1 MHWVWS
7 MQLWCNYDAII
18 TIFLIYNCCP
28 IYLNRPLMPFDVVA
42 WHVYKLNTIIIYL
55 TIHNHISELF
65 IKSILTLP
73 CVRVK
78 YGIWSMLTTNKFDMS
93 TSTALEVPRVILKD
107 WVPNVLSL
115 NCTENY
121 LNLTFSW
128 FINYHMFLSKMIEYD
143 HLNL

>member
-1 MHWVWS
+1 
-7 MQLWCNYDAII
+7 
-18 TIFLIYNCCP
+18 
-28 IYLNRPLMPFDVVA
+28 
-42 WHVYKLNTIIIYL
+42 
-55 TIHNHISELF
+55 
-65 IKSILTLP
+65 
-73 CVRVK
+73 
-78 YGIWSMLTTNKFDMS
+78 
-93 TSTALEVPRVILKD
+93 VPRVILKD

>member
-1 MHWVWS
+1 
-7 MQLWCNYDAII
+7 
-18 TIFLIYNCCP
+18 
-28 IYLNRPLMPFDVVA
+28 MPFDVVA

-121 LNLTFSW
+121 LNLTFS
-128 FINYHMFLSKMIEYD
+128 
-143 HLNL
+143 